1 MNHACLGWALSS
13 MFADILNLPIMK
25 HRMMLRI
32 LTFSL
37 LCSLL
42 PCCNKQGSAYVQKN
56 DQDSEAPNLR
66 RIKHSDR
73 ERAEDKPVAHRT
85 RFETIDRED
94 AAMRERILA
103 DITWNTIETDPALA
117 HEAFQ
122 KLTAGS
128 PEKICLIQHYALRLA
143 EQDAEEALLWAEG
156 LSTEHEIAAAK
167 YHVALALAEADPE
180 RAANMLSESGIA
192 GRDFDV
198 ALVQVI
204 QSWANKSA
212 PDAAAWVSMF
222 PPGPAREA
230 SVQAIAQRWMT
241 SDSPAVFHWL
251 ESTKDSALR
260 QETARAI
267 AEVIDQQPP
276 QTQAD
281 WLKQAS
287 QSVRNELQAIRE

>member
-1 MNHACLGWALSS
+1 
-13 MFADILNLPIMK
+13 MFADILNLLIMK
-25 HRMMLRI
+25 HGTMLRI
-32 LTFSL
+32 LIFSL
-37 LCSLL
+37 LYTLL

-56 DQDSEAPNLR
+56 EQDSEAPNLR
-66 RIKHSDR
+66 RIKHLDR
-73 ERAEDKPVAHRT
+73 ERTEDKPVASHRS
-85 RFETIDRED
+85 RFETIDREESP
-94 AAMRERILA
+94 ALRERILA

-128 PEKICLIQHYALRLA
+128 PEKIALIQHYALRLA
-143 EQDAEEALLWAEG
+143 EQDAEDALLWAEG

-230 SVQAIAQRWMT
+230 SVQAIAQRWMA
-241 SDSPAVFHWL
+241 SDSPAVFLWL

-260 QETARAI
+260 KETARAI

-276 QTQAD
+276 QTQED

-287 QSVRNELQAIRE
+287 QSVRSELQAIRE

>member
-1 MNHACLGWALSS
+1 
-13 MFADILNLPIMK
+13 
-25 HRMMLRI
+25 MLRI
-32 LTFSL
+32 LIFSL
-37 LCSLL
+37 LYTLL
-42 PCCNKQGSAYVQKN
+42 PCCNKHGSTYVQKKE
-56 DQDSEAPNLR
+56 QDSEAPNLR

-73 ERAEDKPVAHRT
+73 ERAEDKPAASHRS
-85 RFETIDRED
+85 RFE
-94 AAMRERILA
+94 
-103 DITWNTIETDPALA
+103 TWNTIETDPALA

-128 PEKICLIQHYALRLA
+128 PEKIALIQHYALRLA
-143 EQDAEEALLWAEG
+143 EQDAEDALLWAEG

-230 SVQAIAQRWMT
+230 SVQAIAQRWMA
-241 SDSPAVFHWL
+241 SDSPAVFLWL

-260 QETARAI
+260 KETARAI

-276 QTQAD
+276 QTQED

-287 QSVRNELQAIRE
+287 QSVRSELQAIRE